1 MARLRSAL
9 CAALLLV
16 VARPAVACD
25 STGCLILTRGQ
36 GGLLRKGGF
45 NVDFSYRYADMS
57 KPLRGGDST
66 ATVSRPRVDFAGNR
80 LLPNYHRDV
89 DGEQSGLQLEGAYGI
104 APKTTLY
111 ASAPL
116 LSLKSHQ
123 VGHGSVVTQYD
134 TWGFGDLVV
143 GARQQLGTPFSGS
156 LVASVALELPTGK
169 TDLIDD
175 FDGQP
180 LDPLLQ
186 PGSGSLDVLLSCQYS
201 RRITSPRL
209 DVALTASYQANSSN
223 GRGYRFGNEA
233 LASLALSRPFGRSFA
248 ISAQTK
254 WMHEGRDG
262 FAGRSVPSTGST
274 FLYLMGGL
282 RAYRGSFSVYAIAQA
297 PVYRYVNDSQ
307 LAPKAALLLG
317 VSRAF

>member
-1 MARLRSAL
+1 MSRLQQAL
-9 CAALLLV
+9 CAALLLAA
-16 VARPAVACD
+16 ARPAGACD

-45 NVDFSYRYADMS
+45 NFDFSYRYADMS
-57 KPLRGGDST
+57 KPLSGGED
-66 ATVSRPRVDFAGNR
+66 AALVSRPRVDFAGNR

-89 DGEQSGLQLEGAYGI
+89 DGTQSGLQLEAAYGA

-116 LSLKSHQ
+116 LNLKSHQ

-143 GARQQLGTPFSGS
+143 GARQALGTPFSGN
-156 LVASVALELPTGK
+156 LVASVALKFPTGK

-186 PGSGSLDVLLSCQYS
+186 PGSGSLDVLLSAQFS
-201 RRITSPRL
+201 RKLTSPRL
-209 DVALTASYQANSSN
+209 DVALTGSYQANSSN

-233 LASLALSRPFGRSFA
+233 LASLALSRPLGRSFA
-248 ISAQTK
+248 ITAQTK

-262 FAGRSVPSTGST
+262 FAGQAVPSTGGT
-274 FLYLMGGL
+274 FVYLMGGL
-282 RAYRGSFSVYAIAQA
+282 RAYHGSFSVYAIGQA

-307 LAPKAALLLG
+307 LGPKAALLMG